1 MQVCKTVCACH
12 RVCTEIRHREM
23 EWSDTAARKER
34 CMFIGHYAV
43 GFGLKKVEP
52 KLSLGTLVLGA
63 TLLDILFGIFM
74 LTGVE
79 HARIVPGASAAA
91 PFEFYDYPIS
101 HSALGA
107 VSWSFTG
114 FLVYWLWPGRDRAQ
128 RKRPAAVFALA
139 IFSHYVLDVI
149 SHTPDMPLLGSASPK
164 LGLSLWDSL
173 PATIA
178 VEIALFIV
186 GIVLYLRARR
196 ELRPAAKYGL
206 AALILILTASF
217 LGGSFGPPPPN
228 MTVIGIMLTAGQ
240 AAYIAFA
247 YWIDKNT
254 R

>member
-1 MQVCKTVCACH
+1 
-12 RVCTEIRHREM
+12 
-23 EWSDTAARKER
+23 
-34 CMFIGHYAV
+34 MFIGHYAI
-43 GFGLKKVEP
+43 GFGLKRAEP
-52 KLSLGTLVLGA
+52 KLSLGTLILGA
-63 TLLDILFGIFM
+63 TLLDILFGIFV

-107 VSWSFTG
+107 LVWSLTG
-114 FLVYWLWPGRDRAQ
+114 FLVYWLWPGKDRTQ
-128 RKRPAAVFALA
+128 RKRPATILALA

-149 SHTPDMPLLGSASPK
+149 SHTPDMSLLGNSSLK
-164 LGLSLWDSL
+164 LGLSLWNSL

-178 VEIALFIV
+178 VEAALFFA
-186 GIVLYLRARR
+186 GIVLYLLARR

-206 AALILILTASF
+206 AALVIILSASF

-228 MTVIGIMLTAGQ
+228 MTVIGFTLTAGQ

-247 YWIDKNT
+247 YWIDKT
-254 R
+254 

>member
-1 MQVCKTVCACH
+1 
-12 RVCTEIRHREM
+12 
-23 EWSDTAARKER
+23 
-34 CMFIGHYAV
+34 MFIGHYAV

-52 KLSLGTLVLGA
+52 KLSLGTLIFGA
-63 TLLDILFGIFM
+63 TLLDILFGIFV

-101 HSALGA
+101 HSAFGA
-107 VSWSFTG
+107 AVWSFTG
-114 FLVYWLWPGRDRAQ
+114 FLVYWLWPGKDRAQ
-128 RKRPAAVFALA
+128 RIRPAAVFALA

-149 SHTPDMPLLGSASPK
+149 SHTPDMPLLGSGSPK
-164 LGLSLWDSL
+164 LGFSLWDSL

-178 VEIALFIV
+178 VEVALFIV

-196 ELRPAAKYGL
+196 DLRPSAKYGL
-206 AALILILTASF
+206 AALIIILTASF

-228 MTVIGIMLTAGQ
+228 MTVVGIMLTAGQ

-247 YWIDKNT
+247 YWIDKKS
-254 R
+254 RQRELS

>member
-1 MQVCKTVCACH
+1 
-12 RVCTEIRHREM
+12 M

-43 GFGLKKVEP
+43 GFGLKKVVP
-52 KLSLGTLVLGA
+52 KLSLGTLVFGA
-63 TLLDILFGIFM
+63 TLLDILFGIFV

-101 HSALGA
+101 HGA
-107 VSWSFTG
+107 FGAAVWSFTG
-114 FLVYWLWPGRDRAQ
+114 FLVYWLWPGKDRTQ
-128 RKRPAAVFALA
+128 RKRPAAVLAFA

-149 SHTPDMPLLGSASPK
+149 SHTPDMPLLGSGSPK
-164 LGLSLWDSL
+164 LGFSLWDSL

-178 VEIALFIV
+178 VEIALFVV

-228 MTVIGIMLTAGQ
+228 MTVIGAMLTAGQ

-247 YWIDKNT
+247 YWIDKNN